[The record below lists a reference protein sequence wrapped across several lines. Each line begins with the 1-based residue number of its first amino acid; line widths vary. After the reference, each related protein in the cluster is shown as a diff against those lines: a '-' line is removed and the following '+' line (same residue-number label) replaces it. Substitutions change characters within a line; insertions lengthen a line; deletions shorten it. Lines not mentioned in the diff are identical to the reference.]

1 MARNQSDPGLKK
13 LSVYLIVDQE
23 PLPLVLGVF
32 RVAMAK
38 DNIYAITHG
47 KWDDKGGF
55 YGILDESWQAPTRQF
70 QAQSVMMQKVMEE
83 VMWRSVCDNCLFLS
97 TLSINDGDGI
107 GTNIVNISP
116 GSLQPS
122 LKNHGHMLHFDN
134 FRTFY
139 TNGSLTLVVND
150 LNLDRLTSWTCCKI
164 MSVATSWI
172 GMINTLG
179 FQRLWAITKVFVLV
193 ISKRDYGRGYRNG
206 RANYSVFYMNSL
218 SKLLPNQSRYTRCIV
233 SSFRSIFVMILTA
246 LLLISGGVG
255 LQTLRRFIG
264 SLGRS
269 FAFLKKKVG
278 SGFRNLYA
286 FNLSFLAKQGWKS
299 ICSSRSIIDQGSRWR
314 IPYGFLFPLVS
325 WIFSLK
331 PPDHAA
337 HFIYD
342 LIDDSQNWNVSLLK
356 FLFSDFETNCI
367 LSLPLSLRKPDDC
380 LLWHFDNKGNFS
392 VKNADQVAQDWL
404 ASYRDRASLS
414 PTPNTFGEIWKKMVT
429 QLSTSCVIVLSLDV
443 SGLPLLLATHPV
455 LRLNQRFSSGVPAVP
470 HI

>member
-1 MARNQSDPGLKK
+1 MGYLHLSRGLTQGDPLCP
-13 LSVYLIVDQE
+13 YLFLHAE
-23 PLPLVLGVF
+23 G
-32 RVAMAK
+32 
-38 DNIYAITHG
+38 
-47 KWDDKGGF
+47 
-55 YGILDESWQAPTRQF
+55 
-70 QAQSVMMQKVMEE
+70 
-83 VMWRSVCDNCLFLS
+83 LS
-97 TLSINDGDGI
+97 TLLAHKEVESHLHSVAISQHAPSISHPHFADD
-107 GTNIVNISP
+107 
-116 GSLQPS
+116 SLLYATASTS
-122 LKNHGHMLHFDN
+122 LSAASWTCCENMRRHRDKK
-134 FRTFY
+134 
-139 TNGSLTLVVND
+139 
-150 LNLDRLTSWTCCKI
+150 LTSWTCCKI
-164 MSVATSWI
+164 MSAATSWI

-179 FQRLWAITKVFVLV
+179 FQRLWAITKVFVSA

-206 RANYSVFYMNSL
+206 RANYSVSRGMNSL

-269 FAFLKKKVG
+269 FASLKKKVG

-286 FNLSFLAKQGWKS
+286 FNLSFLEKQGWKS
-299 ICSSRSIIDQGSRWR
+299 I
-314 IPYGFLFPLVS
+314 Y
-325 WIFSLK
+325 
-331 PPDHAA
+331 HAA
-337 HFIYD
+337 HFVYD
-342 LIDDSQNWNVSLLK
+342 LIDDSRNWNVSLLK
-356 FLFSDFETNCI
+356 FLFSDVETNCI

-380 LLWHFDNKGNFS
+380 DNKGNFS

-404 ASYRDRASLS
+404 ASCRDRASLS
-414 PTPNTFGEIWKKMVT
+414 PTPNTFGRKYGLQIKVPHNKNEDCGLENWPGHYPNPVT